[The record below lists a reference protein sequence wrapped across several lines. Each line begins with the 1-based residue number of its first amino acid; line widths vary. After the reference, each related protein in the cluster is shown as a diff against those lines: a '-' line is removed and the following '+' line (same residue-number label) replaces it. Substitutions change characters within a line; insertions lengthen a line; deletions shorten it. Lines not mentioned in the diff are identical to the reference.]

1 MAIRRSL
8 HSREYAEFLTVLKR
22 VREDAGMTQG
32 DLAAKIGQT
41 QTYVSKCERG
51 QRRVDIIEL
60 RQLCKGLNMDL
71 KRFLD
76 RLDAYKRL

>member
-8 HSREYAEFLTVLKR
+8 HSREYAQFLTVLKR
-22 VREDAGMTQG
+22 VREDVGMTQG

-41 QTYVSKCERG
+41 QTYISKCERG

-60 RQLCKGLNMDL
+60 RAFCKALGIDID
-71 KRFLD
+71 RFL
-76 RLDAYKRL
+76 RLLDAQGRH

>member
-8 HSREYAEFLTVLKR
+8 HSREYAEFLTMLRR

-32 DLAAKIGQT
+32 DLAVKMGQT

-60 RQLCKGLNMDL
+60 RAFCRAIGIDID
-71 KRFLD
+71 RFL
-76 RLDAYKRL
+76 RLLDAQGRH

>member
-8 HSREYAEFLTVLKR
+8 HSREYAKFLRVLKR
-22 VREDAGMTQG
+22 MREEAGVTQVE
-32 DLAAKIGQT
+32 LAKRLRNT

-60 RQLCKGLNMDL
+60 RQFCKALGIDVPQFL
-71 KRFLD
+71 KLLD
-76 RLDAYKRL
+76 EDV